1 MFSSGYRDMKS
12 KYWEDYHNIEKLYSD
27 YFKSIFNYLPTF
39 KKKYIIPAL
48 KNDINQFSE
57 NFKTNQPTFYQ
68 MAIDLFNKLE
78 ENTSIPISAKAVQL
92 SMAKKILE
100 KISEN
105 NYIEFI
111 KKYVDI

>member
-1 MFSSGYRDMKS
+1 
-12 KYWEDYHNIEKLYSD
+12 
-27 YFKSIFNYLPTF
+27 
-39 KKKYIIPAL
+39 
-48 KNDINQFSE
+48 
-57 NFKTNQPTFYQ
+57 
-68 MAIDLFNKLE
+68 MAIYLFDKLE
-78 ENTSIPISAKAVQL
+78 TNTSIPISAKAVQL